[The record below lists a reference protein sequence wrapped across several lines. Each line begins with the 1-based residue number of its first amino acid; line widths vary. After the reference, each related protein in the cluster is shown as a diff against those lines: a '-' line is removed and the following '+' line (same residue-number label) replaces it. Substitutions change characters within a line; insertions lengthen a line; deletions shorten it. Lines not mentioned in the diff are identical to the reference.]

1 MIINILILFIIVR
14 IGGDVKK
21 LHLFGSLL
29 MLVVLIAA
37 LLPVGSVS
45 ASQAGRTISYIPV
58 TTTPLGTITDTT
70 PLYRWTR
77 VYTATKYQF
86 QVFKGTTKLL
96 DKTVK
101 SSVCGAVYCF
111 QTPSLTLGYNVY
123 KWRVRAFVGGAWGA
137 YSAFRTFTIS
147 APSFD
152 TQFNYGSTGGWARK
166 SGGTWDLSGFS
177 YHTEGLPDKWTNAY
191 YTGGQYT
198 DFDYSAQV
206 WRYGNDPVYLAVRMG
221 STVGLSMDK
230 WYPGYYFGYN
240 NQGYY
245 AIWRVA
251 SYGGEQEIVSGLI
264 TPAVNQNGWN
274 TLRVKAVGNQFWY
287 YINNMLVYNFTDTSS
302 EKRLRGFVGV
312 ATYRN
317 PASLTYGF
325 YMDYAKLDVIK
336 TPQ

>member
-1 MIINILILFIIVR
+1 M
-14 IGGDVKK
+14 KK

-86 QVFKGTTKLL
+86 QVFKGSTKLL
-96 DKTVK
+96 DNTVK

-137 YSAFRTFTIS
+137 YSAFRTFTVS

-177 YHTEGLPDKWTNAY
+177 YHTDGHPDKRTDAY

-221 STVGLSMDK
+221 STVGGSVGA
-230 WYPGYYFGYN
+230 WYPGYLFGYTN
-240 NQGYY
+240 LGE
-245 AIWRVA
+245 AIIRWYNSSGVA
-251 SYGGEQEIVSGLI
+251 TLTSISTNGAI
-264 TPAVNQNGWN
+264 NKNGWN
-274 TLRVKAVGNQFWY
+274 TLRLKAVGNEFWY
-287 YINNMLVYNFTDTSS
+287 YINGTMVYNGSDTSAN
-302 EKRLRGFVGV
+302 KRLRGFVGI
-312 ATYRN
+312 ATYRS
-317 PASLTYGF
+317 ASSPTYGF